1 MSNSLASRLDGV
13 NCKPLKCPPRTG
25 ETFLQLTEASAQ
37 LIARALDR
45 AGLTVKA
52 AASDMGIS
60 ESLLA
65 RQLKGME
72 HLSWQRLNLLPDRFF
87 FELLILI
94 AQTRGIATVRTQ
106 IEMEQKVG

>member
-87 FELLILI
+87 YELLFLI
-94 AQTRGIATVRTQ
+94 AEARGLAQEDRTLR
-106 IEMEQKVG
+106 MRRPA